1 MVGVLS
7 VMEKLDFVVFA
18 PGIGSGI
25 VEYVDVTT
33 PRARIALVVA
43 YASEHP
49 ALSVLFEAPYD
60 DDDTFDD
67 KDAKQDDCNTTLGG
81 RGPTTHAATVAQA

>member
-7 VMEKLDFVVFA
+7 VMEKLGLVAFA

-33 PRARIALVVA
+33 PRERLALVVA
-43 YASEHP
+43 YESEHP
-49 ALSVLFEAPYD
+49 PLPLLFETPYD
-60 DDDTFDD
+60 DDDTFDETG
-67 KDAKQDDCNTTLGG
+67 AKQDDCNATSGG
-81 RGPTTHAATVAQA
+81 VDSTHAATVAQA